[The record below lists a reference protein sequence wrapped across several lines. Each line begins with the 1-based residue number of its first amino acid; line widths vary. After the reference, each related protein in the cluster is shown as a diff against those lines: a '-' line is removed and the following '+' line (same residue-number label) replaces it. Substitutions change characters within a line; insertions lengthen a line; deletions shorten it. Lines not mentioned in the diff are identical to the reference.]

1 MKKKSKHDPITLDE
15 AEAVK
20 KWLKYNNMNLARL
33 KMVVKAVEKNRLC
46 IKEQFDLLDLRL
58 SKKVSAK
65 SKHNLRG
72 KDGRFA
78 AKQLN
83 A

>member
-33 KMVVKAVEKNRLC
+33 KMIVNKQTVVRY
-46 IKEQFDLLDLRL
+46 L
-58 SKKVSAK
+58 SKTK
-65 SKHNLRG
+65 KHNLRG
-72 KDGRFA
+72 KDGRFV
-78 AKQLN
+78 KQLSV
-83 A
+83 